1 MSEKKLNQ
9 FRLEQKAYLSDS
21 ERKLELEERGK
32 IFEWEYQNFGTL
44 RDCRFVDICELPQ
57 ISTIVFSFQAG
68 KIVFEKLPENVDIV
82 YILMDETHIEVYT
95 ESPLNRACVYRGYA
109 IFPIACVEKN
119 VEYDLKIYK
128 APEEKMH
135 LVLGQGKLSF
145 YNSITDEAH
154 YYRITGSFVD
164 IILSGNGYLRFDMMN
179 LLTHKLTFRKSENL
193 EQALSLWVDECNQ
206 YEGDT
211 TFEPV
216 RSGLV
221 VYDPVLEAALQR
233 QSLIEEVNAE
243 EGMHYSYV
251 RYGLVKDSAG
261 HSNLFEDVF
270 RYKNFNNR
278 TFNIDFL
285 LYKL

>member
-1 MSEKKLNQ
+1 MSKKKLNQ
-9 FRLEQKAYLSDS
+9 FKLEQKTYLSDS

-32 IFEWEYQNFGTL
+32 IFEQEYQNFGTL
-44 RDCRFVDICELPQ
+44 RECRFVDVHELPQ
-57 ISTIVFSFQAG
+57 ISTIAFSYQDG
-68 KIVFEKLPENVDIV
+68 KIIFEKLPEDVDIV
-82 YILMDETHIEVYT
+82 YILMDETHIELYT

-109 IFPIACVEKN
+109 IFPMACVEKN

-135 LVLGQGKLSF
+135 LVLGQGKMSF

-154 YYRITGSFVD
+154 YYRITGSFID
-164 IILSGNGYLRFDMMN
+164 ILLSGNGYMRFDMMN
-179 LLTHKLTFRKSENL
+179 LVTHKVTFRKSESL
-193 EQALSLWVDECNQ
+193 EQTLSLLLDECNQ

-211 TFEPV
+211 IFENME
-216 RSGLV
+216 SGLV

-233 QSLIEEVNAE
+233 QSLIEEVHAE

-261 HSNLFEDVF
+261 HSNLFEDIF

-278 TFNIDFL
+278 TFNCDFL

>member
-1 MSEKKLNQ
+1 MSERKLNQ
-9 FRLEQKAYLSDS
+9 LKLKQTKYLSDS

-32 IFEWEYQNFGTL
+32 IFEQEYQNFGTL
-44 RDCRFVDICELPQ
+44 RECRFVDVRELPK
-57 ISTIVFSFQAG
+57 ISTIAFSYQDG
-68 KIVFEKLPENVDIV
+68 KIIFEKLPENVDIV
-82 YILMDETHIEVYT
+82 YILMDETHIELYT
-95 ESPLNRACVYRGYA
+95 ESPLGRACVYRGYA
-109 IFPIACVEKN
+109 IFPITCVEKN

-154 YYRITGSFVD
+154 YYRITGSFID
-164 IILSGNGYLRFDMMN
+164 ILLSGNGYMRFDMMN
-179 LLTHKLTFRKSENL
+179 LVTHKVTFRKSESL
-193 EQALSLWVDECNQ
+193 EQTLSLLLDECNQ

-211 TFEPV
+211 IFENMK
-216 RSGLV
+216 SGLV

-233 QSLIEEVNAE
+233 QSLIEEFNAE

-251 RYGLVKDSAG
+251 RYGLVKDSAE

-278 TFNIDFL
+278 TFNCDFL
-285 LYKL
+285 LYKI

>member
-32 IFEWEYQNFGTL
+32 IFEREYQNFGTL

-261 HSNLFEDVF
+261 HSNLFEDGF